1 MGKVSLRP
9 IITCIFL
16 AVLFYTARC
25 TNPELASVKEES
37 LKGESGIAELGK
49 GAGSVRIQGQG
60 SKRGVMTKGGL
71 E

>member
-25 TNPELASVKEES
+25 TNPELASVKEEWKENS
-37 LKGESGIAELGK
+37 ELQNWEKGQDPPEFK
-49 GAGSVRIQGQG
+49 GQDQKEA
-60 SKRGVMTKGGL
+60 
-71 E
+71 